1 MGRKIIYI
9 FLIALAVFLYAD
21 GGFVWDI
28 DTEPSIDDADQKAII
43 LYNKGC
49 ETLIISINYRGIAS
63 NFAWLLPTPAP
74 PKVSLAPS
82 NVFSEVEKIA
92 ELIKQD
98 SEDISMSSSL
108 INKGMGEVKVR
119 ERKQIGLYDIA
130 VISSDD
136 PNALFLWC
144 KSQGFAI
151 SPSALPI
158 IKNYISRGWCF
169 TAVRINGFGMGR
181 MGILEGEFAPIQLRF
196 PSERIVYPLK
206 ISYINRFSLSPR
218 VAIYDEICGH
228 PVIFSKEKETLAK
241 KVAERVIDDI
251 RNQRQF
257 EGSILYRLGFMELQN
272 AYQTALLQG
281 NSQSLLSLVELYVKE
296 DAEKL
301 SDKERNLLVLYVIA
315 PFKVEIGKETNAQLA
330 SFLEIPFSF
339 KVRTKAIGEYISKDG
354 EDDFPLPKKAFIT
367 KVYGTPFFASFQD
380 DLVLVRSFESLKFAA
395 FLIIIFGS
403 LIFVIVGG
411 HLQHNR
417 LQIISEDLREELRK
431 LGALWEERG
440 CLIMRLVNMVFD
452 YVKDKS
458 LLEEIARAERL
469 FLEAK
474 TLQEKAK
481 WEAEMKALLER
492 LFNILDDV
500 KDVKIEEA
508 SLMRERLLK
517 MERDISLQM
526 IKCGK
531 LAKAYEKLS
540 RSIPIV
546 FFLKKESNLFT

>member
-1 MGRKIIYI
+1 MGRKLLWT
-9 FLIALAVFLYAD
+9 FLIALGAFLYAD

-43 LYNKGC
+43 LYNKGW
-49 ETLIISINYRGIAS
+49 ETLIISISYRGIES

-74 PKVSLAPS
+74 PEVSVAPRDIF
-82 NVFSEVEKIA
+82 NEVDRIA
-92 ELIKQD
+92 TQIKEDVKDITLD
-98 SEDISMSSSL
+98 SLPLNSGVGD
-108 INKGMGEVKVR
+108 VKVR

-136 PNALFLWC
+136 PNALFRWC
-144 KSQGFAI
+144 QSQGFVI
-151 SPSALPI
+151 SSTALPI
-158 IKNYISRGWCF
+158 IKYYIDRGWCF
-169 TAVRINGFGMGR
+169 TAVRINGHGMGR
-181 MGILEGEFAPIQLRF
+181 MGVLEGEFAPIQLKF
-196 PSERIVYPLK
+196 PSKRIVYPLK

-228 PVIFSKEKETLAK
+228 PVLFGKEKEELAK
-241 KVAERVIDDI
+241 KVWERVMDDI
-251 RNQRQF
+251 TNQRQF

-272 AYQTALLQG
+272 AYQTALMQG
-281 NSQSLLSLVELYVKE
+281 NPQLLQPLVELYIKE

-315 PFKVEIGKETNAQLA
+315 PFKVEIGKETNAQLS
-330 SFLEIPFSF
+330 SFLEIPYSF
-339 KVRTKAIGEYISKDG
+339 KVKTKTIGEYLVHNG

-367 KVYGTPFFASFQD
+367 KVYGNPFFASFQD
-380 DLVLVRSFESLKFAA
+380 DLILVRSLESLKFSA
-395 FLIIIFGS
+395 FLIIFFGS

-417 LQIISEDLREELRK
+417 LQVISEDLREELKK
-431 LGALWEERG
+431 LKALWEERG
-440 CLIMRLVNMVFD
+440 SVIMRLMNIVFD

-469 FLEAK
+469 FLQGE

-481 WEAEMKALLER
+481 WEMEMKVLLER
-492 LFNILDDV
+492 LFKILDDL

-508 SLMRERLLK
+508 SLLRERLLK

-531 LAKAYEKLS
+531 LAKEYEKLS